1 MGDLICLSVPNFCG
15 NERKYVDEAIDTE
28 WVSTAGQF
36 IGQFEEK
43 MAVELDLS
51 LTHLMCI
58 RDSHKA
64 VRCEK
69 PAGRA

>member
-43 MAVELDLS
+43 MAVEQ
-51 LTHLMCI
+51 I
-58 RDSHKA
+58 
-64 VRCEK
+64 
-69 PAGRA
+69 GRAHV